1 MGPSCPNGE
10 RAIDTLDWRTQLQS
24 DARESI
30 VNMMYVL
37 LYLLDY
43 VSQPNVYVTWT
54 VPPQFLDFVLVLT

>member
-30 VNMMYVL
+30 VNMMYV
-37 LYLLDY
+37 YY
-43 VSQPNVYVTWT
+43 IYKIVYVTWT

>member
-30 VNMMYVL
+30 VNMMYV
-37 LYLLDY
+37 YY
-43 VSQPNVYVTWT
+43 IYKIVYVTWT
-54 VPPQFLDFVLVLT
+54 VPPQFLDFV